1 MVMMDGIVKEGIRNL
16 LRQSVVTVT
25 FAKADGTIRDMKC
38 TLAEEFLPAQEVKE
52 SQRKHSPDSCPVWD
66 MEKQAWRSFRW
77 DSISKISL
85 LDQEVYNNG

>member
-1 MVMMDGIVKEGIRNL
+1 MDGITKEGIRNL
-16 LRQSVVTVT
+16 LRQAVVTVT
-25 FAKADGTIRDMKC
+25 FTKGDGTVRDMKC
-38 TLAEEFLPAQEVKE
+38 TLSEQFLPAQEISE
-52 SQRKHSPDSCPVWD
+52 SKRKSSPDACPVWD